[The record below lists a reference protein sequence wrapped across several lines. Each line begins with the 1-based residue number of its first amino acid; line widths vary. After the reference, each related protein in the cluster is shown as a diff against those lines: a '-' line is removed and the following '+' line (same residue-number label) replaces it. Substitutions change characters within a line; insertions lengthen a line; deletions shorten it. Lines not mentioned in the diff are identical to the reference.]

1 MTNAKIYLK
10 YYITNKLIIS
20 NYKTVSL
27 KPLRDKNEFIWWCAK
42 HVCGK
47 NPIDPSS
54 SFCTSNVDLP
64 IRFNK
69 CTWSPRLTENVF
81 IPFVFDNNDEFSYSC
96 QTRNNCFRGYFSLFI
111 EDDDD
116 DEYNDDDVNDVR
128 SESSSIAAKLSS
140 PKTFE
145 FVDKL
150 FDWWQRVIPIVV
162 KWRRF
167 GSENTGDDV

>member
-1 MTNAKIYLK
+1 MLIVFPYSLTNAKSIWVLH
-10 YYITNKLIIS
+10 NKNDIIS

-42 HVCGK
+42 HVSGK
-47 NPIDPSS
+47 NPMEPSS

-69 CTWSPRLTENVF
+69 RTWSPRRTENVF
-81 IPFVFDNNDEFSYSC
+81 VPLVCDNNDEFWYSF
-96 QTRNNCFRGYFSLFI
+96 QTRNICFRWFFSLLI

-116 DEYNDDDVNDVR
+116 EEYEDDDNDVR

-145 FVDKL
+145 IFV
-150 FDWWQRVIPIVV
+150 
-162 KWRRF
+162 
-167 GSENTGDDV
+167 